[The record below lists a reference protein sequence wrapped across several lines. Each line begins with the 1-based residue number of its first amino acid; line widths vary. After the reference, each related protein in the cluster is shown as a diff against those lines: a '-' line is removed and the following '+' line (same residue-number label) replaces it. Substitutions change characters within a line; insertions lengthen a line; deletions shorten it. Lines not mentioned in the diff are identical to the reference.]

1 MSSADQEVKQN
12 LISTVGGEV
21 TIPEPVKSRGFLL
34 KEKNVIASVRNSVME
49 IDSKDFQDRQDS
61 LSWDGDTGLFTI
73 RRLQSKDSGVY
84 SVNVDDTI
92 VSFKL
97 SVYGRSH

>member
-12 LISTVGGEV
+12 LISIVGGDV
-21 TIPEPVKSRGFLL
+21 TIPELVKSDGYLL
-34 KEKNVIASVRNSVME
+34 TGNRVLASVTESVLKITIKVFE
-49 IDSKDFQDRQDS
+49 DR
-61 LSWDGDTGLFTI
+61 LSWDQHTGQFSI
-73 RRLQSKDSGVY
+73 RRLQTKDSGDY
-84 SVNVDDTI
+84 TVNVNETS